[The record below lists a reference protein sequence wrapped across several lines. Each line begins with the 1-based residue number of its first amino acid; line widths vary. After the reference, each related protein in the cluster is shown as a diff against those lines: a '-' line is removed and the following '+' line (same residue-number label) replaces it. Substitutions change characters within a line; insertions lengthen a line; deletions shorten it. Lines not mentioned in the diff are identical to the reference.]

1 MDYLLS
7 EMLAYYHEER
17 PHQGMEN
24 ELLLPAKGPRRKGK
38 KDEPPPDTLPLS
50 QIGCRTRLGGLLK
63 HYYRK
68 AA

>member
-1 MDYLLS
+1 
-7 EMLAYYHEER
+7 MLAYYHEER

-24 ELLLPAKGPRRKGK
+24 GLLLPAKNPTGKGK
-38 KDEPPPDTLPLS
+38 KDEPPPDDILPLS